1 MHSFLSFVF
10 LEYMI
15 YYDVAAIFLFAFL
28 TISVFL
34 RRMNKAKSSNLFLIL
49 LLICFLATFFDL
61 LSAIYSN
68 NYRVLNISSIDHN
81 FYISYLL
88 HIIHFS
94 LRYFIIFF
102 YTIYVIGLTK
112 TFNQIRKSTIYI
124 FMLYVPI
131 IILQSLIF
139 STFFT
144 HFIFEFK
151 LSPAGDLIYTPG
163 KLIPMLTFFDVYY
176 LVFILIH
183 LIRNK
188 RVFKWP
194 QFFSM
199 ISIIPLTIL
208 AIILR
213 FINQESLNEMIIVS
227 LAFLIIV
234 QNVESP
240 ELIIDSKT
248 GLPSLNQFKIDVY
261 RIFSYKDKDY
271 VLLIKMVNYNEIFNK
286 FNFDGANTYIK
297 QFSNALEQIDKKNE
311 FYSLDDGVFA
321 VVYNSKSKAQ
331 NIAEMIRNEISV
343 VKLNNI
349 DFSPELSITIIQCI
363 KDFESE
369 EKFLK
374 FADEYH
380 NNNEIGIF
388 EYSNIKEQ
396 DDYFV
401 KTNIDEIVE
410 TAIKFDYFNVH
421 YQPIYNV
428 KEKKFTCAEALVR
441 IESPKYGTILP
452 DLFIPYAE
460 TKGVITQIDLIVIE
474 KVMRFIS
481 EINLKN
487 YGIDLVT
494 INLSVS
500 DFNNPSFVENVLR
513 LKTKYNI
520 EPNYINFEI
529 TESKPFVYD
538 DILFTRINIL
548 QDSGFEFILD
558 DYGTGYSN
566 LEKFAKFPIRYVKL
580 DRNLVKLTK
589 SEQMRNAIKSTFK
602 MIHELNR
609 KTVIEGI
616 ETESEFNDFLKF
628 DCSFIQGFYFSKAL
642 PESNFIEFLEK
653 YN

>member
-1 MHSFLSFVF
+1 MHSFLSFIF

-68 NYRVLNISSIDHN
+68 NYRALNISSIDHN

-213 FINQESLNEMIIVS
+213 FRNQESLNEMIIVS

-286 FNFDGANTYIK
+286 FNFDGANSYIK

-452 DLFIPYAE
+452 DLFLPYAE